1 MTSRRSPWRLESGR
15 PSGPIAAASW
25 ALVGQPNVGKSTLL
39 NRMLGQKI
47 AITSERPQTTRNR
60 IPGVLTRP
68 DAQLVFLDTPGVHRP
83 HRALNQHM
91 VEVATGSLGDA
102 DVVALLVEAGIG
114 PDGTVGISDIVTEM
128 LGMMGE
134 KPVILVLNKIDRRT
148 RDQLLPI
155 IDAWQKVHP
164 FKEIVPVSALEGDN
178 GERLL
183 DVLVTYLPEG
193 PALYPEDTLTEL
205 PERFFA
211 AEIIR
216 EKVFRQLGQ
225 ELPYSVA
232 VSIETWTDRAQEG
245 AIEIAAVI
253 HVERESQKAIV
264 IGKGGQQIKQLGTMA
279 RQDLERFFETRVH
292 LSLFVRVDPDWT
304 RSPGALKRLGYSS

>member
-1 MTSRRSPWRLESGR
+1 M
-15 PSGPIAAASW
+15 
-25 ALVGQPNVGKSTLL
+25 GKSTLL

-178 GERLL
+178 VERLL

>member
-1 MTSRRSPWRLESGR
+1 MATRKR
-15 PSGPIAAASW
+15 PPQRPHRCGFV

-178 GERLL
+178 VDRLL
-183 DVLVTYLPEG
+183 DVVVTYLPEG

-225 ELPYSVA
+225 ELLYSVA

>member
-1 MTSRRSPWRLESGR
+1 
-15 PSGPIAAASW
+15 
-25 ALVGQPNVGKSTLL
+25 VGKSTLL

-178 GERLL
+178 VERLL

-304 RSPGALKRLGYSS
+304 RSPGALKRLGFSS

>member
-1 MTSRRSPWRLESGR
+1 M
-15 PSGPIAAASW
+15 
-25 ALVGQPNVGKSTLL
+25 GKSTLL

-178 GERLL
+178 VDRLL
-183 DVLVTYLPEG
+183 DVVVTYLPEG